1 VGSVDVAADGTFT
14 ADFVIDAGM
23 VPAGDHT
30 LQMQGVGEDGYVR
43 AANLGVVVDDMVE
56 QVAAPAGSFPVLP
69 VVFIGSALVAIAV
82 VVGVIVVRR
91 GAAGRF
97 GTRLS
102 AGFSRLRFRARS

>member
-1 VGSVDVAADGTFT
+1 
-14 ADFVIDAGM
+14 
-23 VPAGDHT
+23 
-30 LQMQGVGEDGYVR
+30 
-43 AANLGVVVDDMVE
+43 VE

-69 VVFIGSALVAIAV
+69 VVFIGSALLGIAV